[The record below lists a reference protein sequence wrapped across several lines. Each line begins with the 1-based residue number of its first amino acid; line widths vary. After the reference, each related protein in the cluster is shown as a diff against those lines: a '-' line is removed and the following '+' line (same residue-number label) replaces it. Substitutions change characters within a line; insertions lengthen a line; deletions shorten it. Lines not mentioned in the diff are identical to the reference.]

1 MQQKKIRKW
10 EIVGVFFL
18 VGVGTLLHFIYDWS
32 NQSQWVS
39 IFSPINESIWE
50 HLKMGFWALVLFS
63 LLEYRFIKSK
73 TQNFFLA
80 KGLGSLTLQG
90 LIVIVFYSYTA
101 FTNKPIMFLD
111 ISSFVVGCILCQ
123 LVSYKILTKSRPKP
137 VLNWLGL
144 GILLASATLFVIFT
158 FAPPEL
164 ILFQEPSTY
173 LKGK

>member
-1 MQQKKIRKW
+1 MGNCR
-10 EIVGVFFL
+10 
-18 VGVGTLLHFIYDWS
+18 
-32 NQSQWVS
+32 S

-50 HLKMGFWALVLFS
+50 HLKIGFWALVLFS

-73 TQNFFLA
+73 THNFFLA
-80 KGLGSLTLQG
+80 KGLGNLALHG

-101 FTNKPIMFLD
+101 FTDKPIMFLD
-111 ISSFVVGCILCQ
+111 ISSFVLGCILCQ
-123 LVSYKILTKSRPKP
+123 LVSYKILTKSKPKP

-144 GILLASATLFVIFT
+144 SILLASAALFVIFT